1 VNSQLLASDQPQQ
14 VVESLCR
21 KVTDH
26 LDCHVFFNYLVDEA
40 SGRLRL
46 NACAGIPD
54 KTARQIQWLDYG
66 GTVCGCV
73 ARDGQRIVA
82 EQIQTGADP
91 RTELVRSFGIQAYAC
106 HPLLDQNQVI
116 GTLSFG
122 SRSRRASGTSAA
134 SPQTTKSAV
143 SLITSIKPRRTI
155 G

>member
-1 VNSQLLASDQPQQ
+1 
-14 VVESLCR
+14 
-21 KVTDH
+21 
-26 LDCHVFFNYLVDEA
+26 VFFNYLVDEA

-54 KTARQIQWLDYG
+54 ETARQIQWLDYG

-73 ARDGQRIVA
+73 ARDGQPIVA

-106 HPLLDQNQVI
+106 HPLLDRNQVI

-122 SRSRRASGTSAA
+122 SRT
-134 SPQTTKSAV
+134 
-143 SLITSIKPRRTI
+143 KPRFAQDELDLMRTVADQVAI
-155 G
+155 AMQRLRLLETLQRTLGPPKRPTPRKTSSWPT